1 MTIAPSPL
9 RSTMGN
15 RLDHEIPVGMSSAV
29 MALRNIAALF
39 EKAFSLCYDPPH
51 GCIHHGKAR

>member
-1 MTIAPSPL
+1 MMS
-9 RSTMGN
+9 
-15 RLDHEIPVGMSSAV
+15 RLDHDGLDGNGSIVIAM
-29 MALRNIAALF
+29 RNIAALF